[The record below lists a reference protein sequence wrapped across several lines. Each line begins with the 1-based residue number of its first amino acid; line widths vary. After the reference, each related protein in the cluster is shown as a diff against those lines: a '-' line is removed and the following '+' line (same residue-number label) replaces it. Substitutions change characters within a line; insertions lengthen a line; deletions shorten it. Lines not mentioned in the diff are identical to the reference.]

1 MRYILISVLVLA
13 AILFA
18 QPKMGDNGVI
28 FSFYAPNASVVYLAG
43 EFNNWAPTKDAMKK
57 SADGMWTIEY
67 PLKPGTYQYKFVV
80 DGKDWKYDPKNPEK
94 VDDNY
99 GGFNSVIT
107 ITKDGKVIMG
117 EVRKNVKL
125 SDDYD
130 VNGKIYLNII
140 WHQHQPL
147 YLDPVNDQLR
157 GPWVRAHATKDYY
170 DMAATIG
177 KYPDIHCTIN
187 LTSVL
192 LFQLQEYYVD
202 RLKPYVDLKKNRVDA
217 KRYFAEMSGK
227 TDPWIDMALKP
238 TKDFTADDDAHLYKN
253 PWNSFGISD
262 VMLKRFPEYRKL
274 KDKGKKFT
282 VDEKREIK
290 FWHYLA
296 WFDPD
301 FLRGPVK
308 LATGYT
314 CDLSDLVEEKD
325 GKFYLQH
332 KITEDDCNRIIAEV
346 YKVCSAVVPIHKK
359 LMFNPEKHT
368 GQIEIITTPYY
379 HPILPLIYD
388 TDVAKICMPN
398 VPLPTRFHYPEDAD
412 AQVAKAVKFYT
423 DMFGQK
429 PYGMWPG
436 EGSVSE
442 DIVPIM
448 VKNGIKWMAT
458 GDGVLYKS
466 TPPNQPVYYPYRV
479 DSDKEIGT
487 KDLKNAMSIVFRNT
501 ELSDKIGF
509 KYQRKTGEEAADDFI
524 RSVIRFA
531 SPNEDRLLTVIL
543 DGENAWEWYRLDMDG
558 KDFLNALY
566 RKLTKLQEEGK
577 IITVT
582 TSEYIL
588 GNPQRGI
595 SPHPIEKMKELEPL
609 WPGSWIN
616 ANFDTWIGEQEEN
629 LAWEYLLTT
638 RRALGKSGFP
648 PPDPKSE
655 PPSDSKKDRAYW
667 IHKAW
672 EEMYAAEGSDWF
684 WWYGADQGAPG
695 GDEPFDN
702 AYLSHLNG
710 VFKFMMKAGW
720 RGTVPKFNPIISNT
734 SGSGGASGTMAQ
746 GAKMVKVIFT
756 CDATAQ
762 KVPDAIYIVGDKPE
776 LANWTPNK
784 VKMHDDGKNGDEKAG
799 DGIWTIEFDFP
810 ENSSIQYKYTNS
822 GKEGVWSPSE
832 EFPATNR
839 QIFIRDDGTG
849 KMIVKDV
856 FGQL

>member
-1 MRYILISVLVLA
+1 MRYVSIFTLVLVT
-13 AILFA
+13 ISFA

-28 FSFYAPNASVVYLAG
+28 FRFDAPNAKAVYLAG
-43 EFNNWAPTKDAMKK
+43 EFNNWAPTKAPMKK
-57 SADGMWTIEY
+57 SDDGIYTIEY
-67 PLKPGTYQYKFVV
+67 PFKPGTYQYKFVI
-80 DGKDWKYDPKNPEK
+80 DGKDWKPDPNNPAK

-99 GGFNSVIT
+99 GGLNSVIT

-117 EVRKNVKL
+117 EVRKDVKL
-125 SDDYD
+125 SDDYFLD
-130 VNGKIYLNII
+130 GKIYLNII

-147 YLDPVNDQLR
+147 YLDPIKDQLR

-217 KRYFAEMSGK
+217 KRYFTEMAAK
-227 TDPWIDMALKP
+227 TDPWIDIALKP
-238 TKDFTADDDAHLYKN
+238 TENFTADDDAHLYKN
-253 PWNSFGISD
+253 AWNSFGISD
-262 VMLKRFPEYRKL
+262 VMLERFPEYRAL
-274 KDKGKKFT
+274 KDKGSNFT
-282 VDEKREIK
+282 VEEKRDIK

-301 FLRGPVK
+301 FLRGAVELP
-308 LATGYT
+308 TGYT
-314 CDLSDLVEEKD
+314 CDLSDLIQERD
-325 GKFYLQH
+325 GKFYLRH
-332 KITEDDCNRIIAEV
+332 KITEDDCNRMIAEC
-346 YKVCSAVVPIHKK
+346 YKVCAAVVPIHKK
-359 LMFNPEKHT
+359 LLFEPETHK
-368 GQIEIITTPYY
+368 GQIEVITTPYY

-388 TDVAKICMPN
+388 TDVAKTCMPG
-398 VPLPTRFHYPEDAD
+398 VPLPTRFHYPGDAD
-412 AQVAKAVKFYT
+412 AQIAKAVKFYT
-423 DMFGQK
+423 DIFGQK

-448 VKNGIKWMAT
+448 TKNGIKWMAT

-466 TPPNQPVYYPYRV
+466 TPSNQPIYFPYRV
-479 DSDKEIGT
+479 DTNKQPGT
-487 KDLKNAMSIVFRNT
+487 RESKNAVAIVFRDT

-509 KYQRKTGEEAADDFI
+509 KYQRKTGDEAADDFI
-524 RSVIRFA
+524 RSVIKFA

-543 DGENAWEWYRLDMDG
+543 DGENAWEWYRLDLDG

-566 RKLTKLQEEGK
+566 RKLTKLQKEGK
-577 IITVT
+577 VITVT

-588 GNPQRGI
+588 GNSARGI
-595 SPHPIEKMKELEPL
+595 AEHPVEKMTELEPL

-616 ANFDTWIGEQEEN
+616 ANFDTWIGEPEEN

-638 RRALGKSGFP
+638 RRALDKSGLAR
-648 PPDPKSE
+648 PDPKFE
-655 PPSDSKKDRAYW
+655 PSSDAKKDKAYW
-667 IHKAW
+667 TYRAW

-695 GDEPFDN
+695 GDKPFDI
-702 AYLSHLNG
+702 AYLSHLKG
-710 VFKFMMKAGW
+710 VFKFMKKAGW
-720 RGTVPKFNPIISNT
+720 NGEIPKFAPIIGDGSNAG
-734 SGSGGASGTMAQ
+734 GSGGTMAQ
-746 GAKMVKVIFT
+746 GGKPIKVIFT
-756 CDATAQ
+756 CDASAE

-776 LANWTPNK
+776 IGNWTPNK
-784 VKMHDDGKNGDEKAG
+784 VKMHDDGKNGDAKAG
-799 DGIWTIEFDFP
+799 DGIYTIELEFP
-810 ENSSIQYKYTNS
+810 ENSTVQYKYTNS

-832 EFPATNR
+832 EFPSTNR
-839 QIFIRDDGTG
+839 QIFVRDDGSG
-849 KMIVKDV
+849 KMVVKNT
-856 FGQL
+856 FGKL